1 VDTTDFVADFFAAL
15 VAALAAPEVR
25 RSHTLGIRLA
35 RL

>member
-1 VDTTDFVADFFAAL
+1 VDTTDFVADFLAAL
-15 VAALAAPEVR
+15 VAALADPEVR